1 MKNASVFCHKGTDRK
16 FYLWKSWVNCEPH
29 PKVYASSIPHFVPAT
44 RTIEIDNNSC
54 KLQRI
59 YYFFSGFSHQP
70 EYHLFRLG
78 EESSLAVKE
87 FAETASTD
95 ILDKQKA
102 QLAADS
108 HLEHAKIDD
117 FVVLDVFSSPPIE
130 SGVGTSK
137 GTLFVDGNHTRVS
150 LYIHTV
156 N

>member
-1 MKNASVFCHKGTDRK
+1 MLLYSASKDQTENLIYGK
-16 FYLWKSWVNCEPH
+16 FWRIVNH
-29 PKVYASSIPHFVPAT
+29 ILKYKYASSVPLSVPHFVLGLLKLP
-44 RTIEIDNNSC
+44 TIF
-54 KLQRI
+54 I
-59 YYFFSGFSHQP
+59 YFSGFSHQP

-150 LYIHTV
+150 LYIHTI

>member
-1 MKNASVFCHKGTDRK
+1 MNHILKYTLPQFHIS
-16 FYLWKSWVNCEPH
+16 Y
-29 PKVYASSIPHFVPAT
+29 

-54 KLQRI
+54 NH
-59 YYFFSGFSHQP
+59 YFFSGFSHQP

-117 FVVLDVFSSPPIE
+117 FVVLDVFNSPPIE

>member
-1 MKNASVFCHKGTDRK
+1 MV
-16 FYLWKSWVNCEPH
+16 
-29 PKVYASSIPHFVPAT
+29 
-44 RTIEIDNNSC
+44 
-54 KLQRI
+54 
-59 YYFFSGFSHQP
+59 FFSGFSHQP

-130 SGVGTSK
+130 SGVGISK

-150 LYIHTV
+150 LYSHHKL
-156 N
+156 NQK

>member
-1 MKNASVFCHKGTDRK
+1 MTVPLLVPNLVLELLK
-16 FYLWKSWVNCEPH
+16 F
-29 PKVYASSIPHFVPAT
+29 AT
-44 RTIEIDNNSC
+44 
-54 KLQRI
+54 LLF
-59 YYFFSGFSHQP
+59 YFIFSGFSHQP

-150 LYIHTV
+150 LYIHTI

>member
-1 MKNASVFCHKGTDRK
+1 M
-16 FYLWKSWVNCEPH
+16 
-29 PKVYASSIPHFVPAT
+29 
-44 RTIEIDNNSC
+44 
-54 KLQRI
+54 QRI

>member
-1 MKNASVFCHKGTDRK
+1 MTTTV
-16 FYLWKSWVNCEPH
+16 
-29 PKVYASSIPHFVPAT
+29 AT
-44 RTIEIDNNSC
+44 II
-54 KLQRI
+54 
-59 YYFFSGFSHQP
+59 FFSGFSHQP

>member
-1 MKNASVFCHKGTDRK
+1 M
-16 FYLWKSWVNCEPH
+16 
-29 PKVYASSIPHFVPAT
+29 
-44 RTIEIDNNSC
+44 C
-54 KLQRI
+54 KLKTI
-59 YYFFSGFSHQP
+59 SKYLTVLFIFFSGFSHQP

-150 LYIHTV
+150 LYIHTI

>member
-1 MKNASVFCHKGTDRK
+1 M
-16 FYLWKSWVNCEPH
+16 
-29 PKVYASSIPHFVPAT
+29 
-44 RTIEIDNNSC
+44 
-54 KLQRI
+54 
-59 YYFFSGFSHQP
+59 
-70 EYHLFRLG
+70 G

-150 LYIHTV
+150 NVYINSHYKLSQKYICIKNNITFNLTYV
-156 N
+156 LIIS